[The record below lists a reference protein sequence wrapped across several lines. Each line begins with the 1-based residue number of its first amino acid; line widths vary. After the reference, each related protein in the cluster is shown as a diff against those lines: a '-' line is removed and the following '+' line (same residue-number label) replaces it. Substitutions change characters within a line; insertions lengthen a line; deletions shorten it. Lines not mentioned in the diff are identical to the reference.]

1 MAIEYGIPRITT
13 SDFERNI
20 QTPGRLFMVTR
31 TCDVSI
37 NWQIRGCLIRARQ
50 AESFRAH
57 CVAGRET
64 GLPVIVH
71 TRNADAETATILQE
85 ESGAGAL
92 RGVIHCFSA
101 TRDFAMTALDLGF
114 YISLSGIVTF
124 SARQDSWAPWLDTGK
139 VTLGRQP
146 IDAAVYRQSYKF
158 KEAGDYLISAE
169 FAVDGEPHILDFP
182 MRVGAPALFGPTGII
197 VAGVAFIL
205 LCVTL
210 LQRRR
215 SMTGRIRS
223 TREQQP

>member
-1 MAIEYGIPRITT
+1 MTIKNRNTFLFICQILVLLAGLTSMLAAPVFAHHVLGRPAYGLNEDSNTPPSQHAEARVGDYILTYMVFPA
-13 SDFERNI
+13 FPKPGE
-20 QTPGRLFMVTR
+20 PGRIHLYAVHV
-31 TCDVSI
+31 D
-37 NWQIRGCLIRARQ
+37 
-50 AESFRAH
+50 
-57 CVAGRET
+57 T
-64 GLPVIVH
+64 GAP
-71 TRNADAETATILQE
+71 
-85 ESGAGAL
+85 
-92 RGVIHCFSA
+92 
-101 TRDFAMTALDLGF
+101 
-114 YISLSGIVTF
+114 LSGIVTF